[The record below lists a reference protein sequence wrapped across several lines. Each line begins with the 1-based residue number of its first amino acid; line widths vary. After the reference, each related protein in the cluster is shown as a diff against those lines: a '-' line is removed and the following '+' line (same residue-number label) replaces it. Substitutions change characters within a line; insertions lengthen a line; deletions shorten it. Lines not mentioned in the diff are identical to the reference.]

1 MDARLQP
8 LWRPLLPGLALAL
21 LASALLLARD
31 RAVQREAFETQARIA
46 HRLLSQQAVQH
57 EAILATLVLLQPGG
71 VPTPSTTGRPI
82 QGLKGLAG
90 LSGLSGLSGL
100 YPQILSVD
108 RRSPGQTW
116 ADPAWTEAEARARLS
131 GHAEPVA
138 PTADSFSRAGQLRIV
153 QPGNPDSYAL
163 QIDLARMVP
172 RTEWPERVGDDP
184 DAPPLRM
191 ALQVDGGPAW
201 ALPVRDGAADPQP
214 GGGWSFEFRKH
225 LAAASQPFDLV
236 VRWDSGWSG
245 WPWGALLAAWV
256 LSLGGV
262 FGLWKL
268 RRDWQAQ
275 AERQRRAEAQLRFGQ
290 VARLNALGE
299 LAAGIAH
306 ELNQPLTAV
315 LASTQAAG
323 RLLAEDP
330 PELDDARGAMQQAVR
345 QARRASEVLQRLR
358 ALVRPGSEAPSPDE
372 SAAVALAP
380 AVRHALDLLAAELDR
395 LAVQPA
401 LDLPEAL
408 AVQADAVT
416 LEQILHNLLSN
427 ALQALTQVPAAE
439 RRLSIDAH
447 ARGPDAVEL
456 RVTDQGLGVPE
467 AQRAQLFEP
476 FFTTRD
482 GGLGLGLSLCE
493 TLAASAGG
501 SLHFEPA
508 EPRGAVFV
516 LRLPAAL
523 TAPVRRST
531 TS

>member
-1 MDARLQP
+1 MDARPQP
-8 LWRPLLPGLALAL
+8 LWRPLLLGLALAL
-21 LASALLLARD
+21 LVSALLLLRD

-57 EAILATLVLLQPGG
+57 EAILGTLVLLQADHDAAAG
-71 VPTPSTTGRPI
+71 
-82 QGLKGLAG
+82 QGLSTLFA
-90 LSGLSGLSGL
+90 
-100 YPQILSVD
+100 QILSVD
-108 RRSPGQTW
+108 RRGPGEAW
-116 ADPAWTEAEARARLS
+116 PDPAWAEAEDRATRS
-131 GHAEPVA
+131 GHAEAVTPDTDA
-138 PTADSFSRAGQLRIV
+138 FSNAGRLRLV
-153 QPGNPDSYAL
+153 QPGKPASYAL

-172 RTEWPERVGDDP
+172 RAEWPERVGDSP

-191 ALQVDGGPAW
+191 ALQVDGGPSW
-201 ALPVRDGAADPQP
+201 ALPLPAGTHVDSLPS
-214 GGGWSFEFRKH
+214 GGWSFEFRKH

-236 VRWDSGWSG
+236 VRWHSGWSG
-245 WPWGALLAAWV
+245 WPWWGLLASWV
-256 LSLGGV
+256 LSLGSV
-262 FGLWKL
+262 FGLWRL

-330 PELDDARGAMQQAVR
+330 PELDDARSAMQRAVR

-358 ALVRPGSEAPSPDE
+358 ALVRPGSDVPAADEA
-372 SAAVALAP
+372 AAVALAP
-380 AVRHALDLLAAELDR
+380 AVRHALDLLAGDLDR

-401 LDLPEAL
+401 LDLPEPL

-427 ALQALTQVPAAE
+427 ALQALTQVPPAE
-439 RRLSIDAH
+439 RRLVISAH
-447 ARGPDAVEL
+447 ARGPDAIEL
-456 RVTDQGLGVPE
+456 RVTDHGLGVPE

-516 LRLPAAL
+516 LRLPASV
-523 TAPVRRST
+523 TAPQPRST
-531 TS
+531 TP

>member
-1 MDARLQP
+1 MNARLRR
-8 LWRPLLPGLALAL
+8 LWRSQPPGLLAGLALAL
-21 LASALLLARD
+21 LASALLLLQD
-31 RAVQREAFETQARIA
+31 RAARQEAFEIQARIA

-57 EAILATLVLLQPGG
+57 EAILGALVLLQPGDAAG
-71 VPTPSTTGRPI
+71 QRPESRLSMLFG
-82 QGLKGLAG
+82 QVLA
-90 LSGLSGLSGL
+90 
-100 YPQILSVD
+100 VD
-108 RRSPGQTW
+108 RRGPGEAWPDAAW
-116 ADPAWTEAEARARLS
+116 AEAEARSRQS
-131 GHAEPVA
+131 GHAEQVT
-138 PTADSFSRAGQLRIV
+138 PTAEAFGHRGQVRIV
-153 QPGNPDSYAL
+153 QAGKPHSYAL
-163 QIDLARMVP
+163 LIDLARMVP
-172 RTEWPERVGDDP
+172 RAEWPERVGEG
-184 DAPPLRM
+184 AGAAPLRM
-191 ALQVDGGPAW
+191 ALQPDGGPSW
-201 ALPVRDGAADPQP
+201 DLPLPAGWRADTLPD
-214 GGGWSFEFRKH
+214 GGWSFEFHKH
-225 LAAASQPFDLV
+225 LAAASQPWDLV
-236 VRWDSGWSG
+236 VRWRSGWSG
-245 WPWGALLAAWV
+245 WPWAGLLLAWAAG
-256 LSLGGV
+256 LGSCL
-262 FGLWKL
+262 GLGKL

-299 LAAGIAH
+299 LAAGVAH

-358 ALVRPGSEAPSPDE
+358 ALVRPGSEAPLADE
-372 SAAVALAP
+372 PAAVALAP
-380 AVRHALDLLAAELDR
+380 AVRHALDLLAADLAR

-427 ALQALTQVPAAE
+427 ALQALTQVPTPE
-439 RRLSIDAH
+439 RRLDIAAH
-447 ARGPDAVEL
+447 ARGPDAIEL
-456 RVTDQGLGVPE
+456 RVTDHGLGVPE

-516 LRLPAAL
+516 LRLPAAVA
-523 TAPVRRST
+523 APVRRST